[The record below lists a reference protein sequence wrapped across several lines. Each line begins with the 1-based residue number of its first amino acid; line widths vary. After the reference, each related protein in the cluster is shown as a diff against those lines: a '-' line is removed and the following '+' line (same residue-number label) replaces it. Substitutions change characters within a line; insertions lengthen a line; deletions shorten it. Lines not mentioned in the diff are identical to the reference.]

1 MAAIPEPG
9 IAPEL
14 EQAWPALVELIMRQ
28 RWRWGEVAEQLGI
41 SQAGLRG
48 LLAIDPD
55 QPRSMGDLAREL
67 NCDRSYVT
75 AIVDD
80 LQRAGMADRQVSPR
94 DRRIKTIALT
104 PTGGRALR
112 TVRDI
117 LMKPPAELA
126 SLTAGQQRTLAS
138 LVRRATGGGR

>member
-1 MAAIPEPG
+1 MAASDNPG

-14 EQAWPALVELIMRQ
+14 TEAWPALVGLIMQQ

-55 QPRSMGDLAREL
+55 QPRSMGELAQEL

-80 LQRAGMADRQVSPR
+80 LERAGLAERRVSVE
-94 DRRIKTIALT
+94 DRRVKTIALT
-104 PTGGRALR
+104 AAGGRGAR
-112 TVRDI
+112 NG
-117 LMKPPAELA
+117 E
-126 SLTAGQQRTLAS
+126 
-138 LVRRATGGGR
+138 